1 MRQLSGWRL
10 GCWLLAGFCWL
21 GHLTGAQ
28 AAVFKYV
35 DALGVISYTD
45 DFGRAAPF
53 NPEELEL
60 WEPRADQVKLRY
72 TASGHLFII
81 NELHGPV
88 TVWLQ
93 LSQREGVESE
103 RDLAKPILVPA
114 RSEVYVTRLRFHGTG
129 HLQLSQH
136 FVLGSP
142 SSGQA
147 ARLLPPFRG
156 RFRVS
161 QGFEGRYS
169 HKLPGNR
176 FALDIAMPEG
186 TPVLAA
192 RDGIVLDEASGF
204 DGHSQDPAA
213 RRRTN
218 YVRLLHSDGTMTLYA
233 HLRSHSVRVMPG
245 QRVRAGEHLADSG
258 NTGYSTGPH
267 LHFAVQRNDGR
278 RLVAIPFTL
287 MGAEPR
293 QGEWLGFH

>member
-1 MRQLSGWRL
+1 MRPGRGL
-10 GCWLLAGFCWL
+10 GCWLLSLSL
-21 GHLTGAQ
+21 GLPGGLAGAQ

-53 NPEELEL
+53 NPEQLEL
-60 WEPRADQVKLRY
+60 WEPEADKVKLRY

-93 LSQREGVESE
+93 LSQRQGVESE
-103 RDLAKPILVPA
+103 RDLGQPIVVPA
-114 RSEVYVTRLRFHGTG
+114 RSERYVSRLRYRGPG
-129 HLQLSQH
+129 SLQLGQR
-136 FVLGSP
+136 FVLGTP
-142 SSGQA
+142 TRAEAG
-147 ARLLPPFRG
+147 RLLPPFRG
-156 RFRVS
+156 RFRIS

-169 HKLPGNR
+169 HHLPGNR
-176 FALDIAMPEG
+176 YALDIAMPEG

-192 RDGIVLDEASGF
+192 RDGIVLDEVSGF
-204 DGHSQDPAA
+204 DGHSTDPAA

-233 HLRSHSVRVMPG
+233 HLRSRSVRVVPG
-245 QRVRAGEHLADSG
+245 QRVRAGQQLADSG

-278 RLVAIPFTL
+278 RLIAIPFTL
-287 MGAEPR
+287 LGAQPR
-293 QGEWLGFH
+293 QGEWLGFR